1 MNHVTEKKLNNKGF
15 SLVELIIVVAI
26 MAVLIGVLAPQYLKY
41 VERSRVSTDRDNVDS
56 IVSALQVYAVDPD
69 ASSAFAGGETIT
81 LTRTAAPSI
90 SDSADTPVTGAI
102 ASSAKNTNLTI
113 DADIQ
118 TALNDAGIAFG
129 NLQMKSDLYDTWTI
143 TFAADKVTFSSADDG
158 VNVKKGLGR

>member
-15 SLVELIIVVAI
+15 SLVELIIVIAI

-41 VERSRVSTDRDNVDS
+41 VEKSRQSADIDS
-56 IVSALQVYAVDPD
+56 ISAMVSAVEIYNTDP
-69 ASSAFAGGETIT
+69 SHTT
-81 LTRTAAPSI
+81 
-90 SDSADTPVTGAI
+90 VTGAI